1 MGAEKKV
8 SDKQIEKAL
17 IDAEGQPTIVAKNL
31 NVSYMTIW
39 RRIEANK
46 HLQDIK
52 NGYKAK
58 TFQNVANMSLNVLLT
73 GIIQEPVTDDDGN
86 VIEGKFV
93 KRKVDY
99 RSRLSLIPNMMQTFK
114 TADGIKD
121 ELEVSGSGSI
131 NISEWLKLNNS
142 QESDKNDADNINE
155 V

>member
-114 TADGIKD
+114 GSDGIKD
-121 ELEVSGSGSI
+121 ELDITTEGNI
-131 NISEWLKLNNS
+131 NISDWLTMNNS
-142 QESDKNDADNINE
+142 KKNNKKNNDN
-155 V
+155 VF

>member
-1 MGAEKKV
+1 MGAERKV
-8 SDKQIEKAL
+8 SDKQIEKSL
-17 IDAEGQPTIVAKNL
+17 IETEGQPTIVAKNL
-31 NVSYMTIW
+31 GVSYITIW

-114 TADGIKD
+114 GSDGIKD
-121 ELEVSGSGSI
+121 ELDITTEGNI
-131 NISEWLKLNNS
+131 NISDWLTMNNS
-142 QESDKNDADNINE
+142 KKNNKKINDN
-155 V
+155 VL

>member
-1 MGAEKKV
+1 MGAERKV
-8 SDKQIEKAL
+8 SDKQIEKSL
-17 IDAEGQPTIVAKNL
+17 IETEGQPTIVAKNL
-31 NVSYMTIW
+31 GVSYITIW

-114 TADGIKD
+114 GSDGIKD
-121 ELEVSGSGSI
+121 ELDITTEGNI
-131 NISEWLKLNNS
+131 NISDWLTMNNS
-142 QESDKNDADNINE
+142 KKNNKKNNDN
-155 V
+155 VF